1 MLTADGFD
9 DAILGIADRG
19 PGNPVVA
26 YDFDKCVKILIERD
40 GMEPEEAVEYM
51 DFNVTGAWLG
61 DQTPIFV
68 HLGQP
73 FACN

>member
-19 PGNPVVA
+19 PGTPSSHTTSINA
-26 YDFDKCVKILIERD
+26 FKSSLTATAWSL
-40 GMEPEEAVEYM
+40 EEAVEYM

-73 FACN
+73 FEYN

>member
-19 PGNPVVA
+19 PGNPVIA
-26 YDFDKCVKILIERD
+26 YDFNKCVQILIDR
-40 GMEPEEAVEYM
+40 EYM